1 MSCSLFPLV
10 VFFSLVCMTCAQQ
23 FMGPA
28 SFAWPLPREWH
39 RDSDSVQPCGLSPQ
53 GRRSKF
59 PLHNGYLVLLSKYE
73 TQNIE
78 LKVSYNKDP
87 QSVADFSHF
96 LKQRISSY
104 GVGFTCFKIPDA
116 PQGMDAGA
124 NATFQM
130 RLDSSYETPLP
141 RSYFSCADI
150 TYVEQEGLD
159 FPESPF
165 PCVNTTDVEWEALP
179 TPTKKPDPPKPT
191 TTPWSPTEE
200 KKKKLSSGAIA
211 GIGIGGAI
219 VLSGII
225 VLICKTVMKSRKP
238 KEVQTPVPCRWEPG
252 SYGIP
257 DLVPVRYDVYAT
269 PTRRG

>member
-1 MSCSLFPLV
+1 M
-10 VFFSLVCMTCAQQ
+10 
-23 FMGPA
+23 
-28 SFAWPLPREWH
+28 
-39 RDSDSVQPCGLSPQ
+39 SPQ

-78 LKVSYNKDP
+78 VKVSYNTDP

-96 LKQRISSY
+96 LKRRISNY

-130 RLDSSYETPLP
+130 RLESNYETPLP

-150 TYVEQEGLD
+150 TYVEREGLD
-159 FPESPF
+159 FPF
-165 PCVNTTDVEWEALP
+165 PCVNTTDVEWEILP
-179 TPTKKPDPPKPT
+179 TPTKKQDPPGPT
-191 TTPWSPTEE
+191 ATPWSPTEE
-200 KKKKLSSGAIA
+200 KGKKKLSSGAIA
-211 GIGIGGAI
+211 GICIGGTI
-219 VLSGII
+219 VLSGIV
-225 VLICKTVMKSRKP
+225 VLICKAVMESRES
-238 KEVQTPVPCRWEPG
+238 KERQKQVPCRWEPG
-252 SYGIP
+252 SYGLP
-257 DLVPVRYDVYAT
+257 DLVPVNYDVYGT